1 MIMIGAHTGSHYLY
15 YYTVGQL
22 HQPDLH
28 NINYSILILP
38 QPRLTNLKLPRSRV
52 NLLNPLERTTQIKP
66 LLFHLGAS
74 SPLCTILVPH
84 LHISGFLLL
93 ETKNLPHD
101 GSRGRAIVRP
111 ATLGLPLIGESGG
124 EGGQD
129 GGGVRAVRGSDRGTA
144 AVVTDQCWPLWRLLE
159 VTSSS
164 DRSFS
169 GQGGGGVEAAAVGH
183 TCTLIKSLANP
194 SLNKRWYNLCGLNSC
209 IQVK

>member
-15 YYTVGQL
+15 HCTVGQL

-111 ATLGLPLIGESGG
+111 ATLGLPLIGESRG

-129 GGGVRAVRGSDRGTA
+129 GGGVRGSDRGTA

-164 DRSFS
+164 DRRFS
-169 GQGGGGVEAAAVGH
+169 GQGG
-183 TCTLIKSLANP
+183 
-194 SLNKRWYNLCGLNSC
+194 
-209 IQVK
+209 